1 MACDNKEVVRLLL
14 EKGFVLCLFVIG
26 TFVLCFF
33 NISLTRVDPGVKDG
47 NDRSLTEIAIEK
59 DSMDVV
65 DFLWEALQKE
75 VPEKVRLQQLA
86 SVIYKEDGE
95 EAKKKFHALL
105 KFLSPELVS
114 LRNLFLLTA
123 VQVTSTSVAGR
134 HDCGNLLQHAVLR
147 RRPEIVRLLMEHGF
161 GRKISST

>member
-1 MACDNKEVVRLLL
+1 MPTL
-14 EKGFVLCLFVIG
+14 I
-26 TFVLCFF
+26 F
-33 NISLTRVDPGVKDG
+33 NIFLTRVDPRVKDG

-65 DFLWEALQKE
+65 DLLWEAVQKE

-95 EAKKKFHALL
+95 EAKKKFRALL
-105 KFLSPELVS
+105 KSLSPELVS

-134 HDCGNLLQHAVLR
+134 HDGGNLLQHAVLR
-147 RRPEIVRLLMEHGF
+147 RRPEFVRLLMEHGF
-161 GRKISST
+161 GRKLSSS

>member
-1 MACDNKEVVRLLL
+1 MPTLIFK
-14 EKGFVLCLFVIG
+14 
-26 TFVLCFF
+26 
-33 NISLTRVDPGVKDG
+33 ISLPRVDPRVIDG

-95 EAKKKFHALL
+95 EAKKKFRALL

-114 LRNLFLLTA
+114 LRSLFLFRL

-134 HDCGNLLQHAVLR
+134 NDGGNLLQHAVLR

-161 GRKISST
+161 GRKISSS

>member
-1 MACDNKEVVRLLL
+1 MQFLPTL
-14 EKGFVLCLFVIG
+14 I
-26 TFVLCFF
+26 F
-33 NISLTRVDPGVKDG
+33 NISLTRVDPRVKDG

-65 DFLWEALQKE
+65 DLLWEAVQKE

-105 KFLSPELVS
+105 KSLSPEFVS
-114 LRNLFLLTA
+114 SRNLFLLTA

-134 HDCGNLLQHAVLR
+134 HDGGNLLQHAVLR